1 MSTIYMESREARVRV
16 IDWVAVSEGQQ
27 GKRVS
32 HVIFDQKG
40 DQHSES
46 PSGHWS
52 PQAVLVNRT
61 VYISGQLGMGPASG
75 ELVPGGVAEETKQAL
90 TDLGEILKSAGCG
103 FTYVVKQQF
112 CWLT

>member
-1 MSTIYMESREARVRV
+1 MESREAGVRV
-16 IDWVAVSEGQQ
+16 IYWVVVSEGQQ

-46 PSGHWS
+46 PSGHWI
-52 PQAVLVNRT
+52 PQAVLVSRT
-61 VYISGQLGMGPASG
+61 IYISGQLGMDPASG
-75 ELVPGGVAEETKQAL
+75 ELVPGGLAEETKEAL
-90 TDLGEILKSAGCG
+90 TNMGEILKSAGCG
-103 FTYVVKQQF
+103 FTYVVKQLF